1 MPHYP
6 SRRNSTRRHSNTHKR
21 INPTLRAV
29 KVPRR
34 VHPGNINKSKR
45 VPTRDFRNSRLL
57 STQTQLKKGTVPNI
71 LSNTRTKVYSGG
83 RLQQQTQRMGLTTN
97 DYKRKRI
104 TKGHTGTKLL
114 IPINRDAN
122 IPAYRRQ

>member
-6 SRRNSTRRHSNTHKR
+6 SRRNSTWRHSNTHKR
-21 INPTLRAV
+21 VNPTLRAV

-45 VPTRDFRNSRLL
+45 VLTRDYRNSRLL
-57 STQTQLKKGTVPNI
+57 SAQTQLEKGKVPNI
-71 LSNTRTKVYSGG
+71 LSNTRTKVYSRGDYNSKH
-83 RLQQQTQRMGLTTN
+83 RMGLKTN

-104 TKGHTGTKLL
+104 TKGHTETKLL

-122 IPAYRRQ
+122 ILAYRRQ